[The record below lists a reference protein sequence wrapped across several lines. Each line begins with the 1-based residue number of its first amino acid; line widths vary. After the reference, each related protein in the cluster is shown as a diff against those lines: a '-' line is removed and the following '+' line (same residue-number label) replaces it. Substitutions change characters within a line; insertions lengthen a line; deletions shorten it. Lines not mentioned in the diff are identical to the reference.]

1 VARSGAVTRTAMT
14 ADYSEAAVRHAGAK
28 TLAGRMGEASE
39 IALVALLLISDAA
52 GYVQGEIVIVNG
64 GGSLG
69 L

>member
-1 VARSGAVTRTAMT
+1 MT
-14 ADYSEAAVRHAGAK
+14 ADYSEEAVRHAGAK

-39 IALVALLLISDAA
+39 IASVALFLISDEA
-52 GYVQGEIVIVNG
+52 GYIQGQIINVNG